1 MVGWTGRVHS
11 YVRRFALLKSCVASI
26 PIYVLLIIIKF
37 SRWTIDIIN
46 FQMSHF
52 LIEVCDGEN
61 LRLTFIRNVS
71 ERLMDLW
78 LEFVN
83 IVESISLSPKEDH
96 IIWSLV
102 V

>member
-1 MVGWTGRVHS
+1 
-11 YVRRFALLKSCVASI
+11 
-26 PIYVLLIIIKF
+26 
-37 SRWTIDIIN
+37 
-46 FQMSHF
+46 MSHF
-52 LIEVCDGEN
+52 LIEVCDGEI

>member
-1 MVGWTGRVHS
+1 VVGWTGRLHS
-11 YVRRFALLKSCVASI
+11 YARTFALLKSCLASI
-26 PIYVLLIIIKF
+26 PIYVLLVIIKF
-37 SRWTIDIIN
+37 PRWTIDIIN
-46 FQMSHF
+46 FQMAHF
-52 LIEVCDGEN
+52 LIGVCDGEN

-71 ERLMDLW
+71 ERLMNLW
-78 LEFVN
+78 LQFVN